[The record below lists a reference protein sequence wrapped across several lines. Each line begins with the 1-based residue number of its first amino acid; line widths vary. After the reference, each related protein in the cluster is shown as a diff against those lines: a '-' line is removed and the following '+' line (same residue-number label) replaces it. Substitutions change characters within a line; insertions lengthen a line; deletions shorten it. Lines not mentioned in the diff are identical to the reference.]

1 MTAQK
6 ATNPYRKNAV
16 IAGILFI
23 IATAFLFI
31 GESVYAPVLTAPDY
45 LETAYPGR
53 ITAIVGMLL
62 EFTCVLSIPLIP
74 VFLFP
79 VLKPHSETLALGYLV
94 FRLFEAVLFVLSE
107 INELMNISLSQQY
120 LSNQGAE
127 AASLQTAGSLFQ
139 AWNEW
144 SFSFYV
150 FIFAIG
156 AMMLY
161 IVLYRSKLIP
171 RLISGFGLVTAVM
184 IFTSVLLSILELN
197 FLGDALELV
206 FVVPIAVQE
215 MVMALWFIIK
225 GFNPSAVPLAT
236 AD

>member
-1 MTAQK
+1 MSTQEAK
-6 ATNPYRKNAV
+6 RPYRKHAV
-16 IAGILFI
+16 IVGILFI

-31 GESVYAPVLTAPDY
+31 GESVYAPVLTTPNY

-107 INELMNISLSQQY
+107 INNLMNISLSQQY
-120 LSNQGAE
+120 LANQGGE
-127 AASLQTAGSLFQ
+127 AANLQTAGSLLQ

-150 FIFAIG
+150 LIFAIG

-161 IVLYRSKLIP
+161 VVLYRSRLIP
-171 RLISGFGLVTAVM
+171 RLISGFGMVTAVM
-184 IFTSVLLSILELN
+184 IFTSVLIAMLELN
-197 FLGDALELV
+197 IFGEALELI

-215 MVMALWFIIK
+215 MIMALWFIIK
-225 GFNPSAVPLAT
+225 GFNPAVTAT
-236 AD
+236 V